1 MSKNLIHSFK
11 ESGTV
16 TITLAMVFIAGVLL
30 SAYQLFMLPH
40 DLLLH
45 GSVANLSLATGV
57 FIKLSVIVMFT
68 LLIGILTIS
77 IVIQTKKKA
86 IVYLEK
92 KKEVENLVQAEANDL
107 DEKNDID
114 VELFKSSVNSHNEHF
129 LQNTLNNLCGL
140 IQAGQGA
147 IYLATNNDGKRELE
161 LTFGFALAVADAARH
176 RVEFGEGLLGQV
188 AASGKSVYLDEVP
201 EGYISIVSGL
211 GTSFPR
217 YLFIFPLLKD
227 QKTIG
232 VIELATFR
240 PILDGTRSQL
250 ELLGNFLA
258 SKID

>member
-1 MSKNLIHSFK
+1 MIKNLIDSFK

-16 TITLAMVFIAGVLL
+16 TIALAMIFIAGVLL

-57 FIKLSVIVMFT
+57 FMKLSVIVMLT

-77 IVIQTKKKA
+77 IVIQTKKKT
-86 IVYLEK
+86 IVYIEK
-92 KKEVENLVQAEANDL
+92 RKVNENLVQTEANVL
-107 DEKNDID
+107 EEKIDID
-114 VELFKSSVNSHNEHF
+114 IELFKSSIDTDDEHF
-129 LQNTLNNLCGL
+129 LQHTLNYLCGL

-161 LTFGFALAVADAARH
+161 LTYGFALAVADAARH

-217 YLFIFPLLKD
+217 YLFILPLLKE

-240 PILDGTRSQL
+240 PVLDGTRSQL
-250 ELLGNFLA
+250 ELLGNVLA
-258 SKID
+258 SKIV